1 MEERQLHE
9 RHQLAKRQLKDLFF
23 LQRHQMLVHHEKELE
38 HLKRMMDRKEE
49 ELIKNQTQERKA
61 LPKRIRQEMKAR
73 EMMFRESMRISTT
86 NLHETLKPVE
96 EKDRLKKVY
105 SAVCLQ
111 FLLINTFFICLVFA
125 QITCIHFLSKI
136 TALHVSR
143 ILYYSFFGVCF
154 HFLTF
159 GLKVN
164 KFCLHFFFQFWSV
177 RGSISR
183 AFSFSRSSFAQ
194 ESWYNTVGII
204 LFFKKIFFKIGNI
217 KISSSVYIGK
227 L

>member
-1 MEERQLHE
+1 MGASSKREDHAFGIYFFPFLQAAIWEMEERQLHE

-96 EKDRLKKVY
+96 EKDRLKKVCT
-105 SAVCLQ
+105 AVCLQ
-111 FLLINTFFICLVFA
+111 FFTDEYVFYL
-125 QITCIHFLSKI
+125 TCICTNYLHPFFL
-136 TALHVSR
+136 
-143 ILYYSFFGVCF
+143 
-154 HFLTF
+154 
-159 GLKVN
+159 
-164 KFCLHFFFQFWSV
+164 
-177 RGSISR
+177 
-183 AFSFSRSSFAQ
+183 
-194 ESWYNTVGII
+194 
-204 LFFKKIFFKIGNI
+204 
-217 KISSSVYIGK
+217 
-227 L
+227 